1 VGERE
6 WFETKKKCLI
16 RELGVVLLEDAAGV
30 RVGVG
35 HGDHRV
41 GLCSYTDPCVSK
53 GSMPS

>member
-1 VGERE
+1 MGERE